1 MAAGGGRSRKDKHRN
16 SYTFLHALRRNKIT
30 RKAQWECPT
39 RDARHDSLESGKDST
54 DIFEGKSSSGNPD
67 KRRQLAPPASPSPG
81 TTVSAEAPPIDRC
94 GSDQTRPSSAGIVE
108 EDDVEAPQE
117 DEDAGAAAPEL
128 PAALP
133 AQDGDEDGKDGDE
146 KDRDDGIEVE
156 IESSSILDEGAD
168 TARILSVAMTEA
180 ARLSQSEIFP
190 ADFDS
195 IAETRE
201 GQGLGMHSL
210 AIARKALAAP
220 SEEEE
225 EEACG
230 DAAGEMQVLQ
240 GRRNLRH
247 SGTQVESTPR
257 LLDMLVASDNKNV
270 LDCYM
275 GRRLQ
280 RDEALADGNV
290 DVDMKEMMEDLIRT
304 SFSKREEMEVRAA
317 LRQKTMQAATD
328 KVSQW
333 KATMAFSKE
342 LRKSITGKGR
352 AGTAYGRSNAS
363 NFFSANDV
371 PLMATDSGN
380 FDQEQFDRSFKLK
393 FDYDSLLPPL
403 ADSDDEDVD
412 EERPLDDPLEKIAR
426 QTRSVSK
433 DVKKVIKKTADELSA
448 SPFGSLV
455 CSLVDSAEEVGVGSM
470 FFSTLGLTSHRAHSI
485 KSSQFSRS

>member
-1 MAAGGGRSRKDKHRN
+1 MATGGGRSGKDKHRN
-16 SYTFLHALRRNKIT
+16 SDTFLHALRRNKIT

-54 DIFEGKSSSGNPD
+54 DISEGKSSSGNPD
-67 KRRQLAPPASPSPG
+67 KRRQLAPPASPSPC
-81 TTVSAEAPPIDRC
+81 TTVSAEAPTTDRC
-94 GSDQTRPSSAGIVE
+94 WSDQTRPSSAGIVG

-117 DEDAGAAAPEL
+117 DEDAGAAAPDS

-146 KDRDDGIEVE
+146 KDREDGIEVE

-168 TARILSVAMTEA
+168 KARILSVAKTEA

-195 IAETRE
+195 ISETRE
-201 GQGLGMHSL
+201 GQSLGMHSL
-210 AIARKALAAP
+210 AIARKALAP

-225 EEACG
+225 EARG
-230 DAAGEMQVLQ
+230 DAAGEMPVLQ

-257 LLDMLVASDNKNV
+257 LLDMLVASDNKDV

-290 DVDMKEMMEDLIRT
+290 DVDMNEMMEDLIRT

-317 LRQKTMQAATD
+317 LRQKAMQAATD

-342 LRKSITGKGR
+342 LRKSIRGKGR

-380 FDQEQFDRSFKLK
+380 FDQKRFDRNFNLE

-433 DVKKVIKKTADELSA
+433 DVKKVINKTVDELSA

-455 CSLVDSAEEVGVGSM
+455 CSLVDSAEERFGVGSM
-470 FFSTLGLTSHRAHSI
+470 FFSTSGLTSHRAHSL